1 MKTKGIFRLLASPI
15 LALMSFVKSV
25 PYSTSSVGGGTYG
38 GGRQAF
44 LGISGPRTRAMK
56 RRHPL

>member
-1 MKTKGIFRLLASPI
+1 MKTKGIFRIIAAPI
-15 LALMSFVKSV
+15 LALLSFVKSV
-25 PYSTSSVGGGTYG
+25 PYSHDDAATSYG

-44 LGISGPRTRAMK
+44 YGVSGPRTRAMR